1 MKAWRF
7 YAFGDM
13 RLDDIELAA
22 CPPDHVLVEP
32 LVVQPS
38 ATEAQLAFG
47 IPTLAYDHIKSRLET
62 DAPLQLFGH
71 EFCARIVEVGS
82 AVAGYA
88 PGDRVAA
95 RAKLP
100 CGDCS
105 MCHSQRSDD
114 CRRGPIIGFQLPGC
128 FAERALLP
136 AIALVKVDDRIS
148 DSEAATLQSLS
159 DSIAGVET
167 AQIRPGDSVAV
178 FGQGSMGIESMQAA
192 RVCGAGQ
199 LITVDVRPEACEI
212 SLALGADHAI
222 NARED
227 DPVEAIRDLT
237 GGEGAD
243 VVFECAGGSVKQGL
257 AGDRAL
263 KQAMH
268 AVRSGGKLVG
278 VSWFGAPLELDV
290 DLMRERS
297 LRYLFPD
304 ISSQAHLE
312 YTVRLVASG
321 RINMK
326 PTIRHVLEG
335 IDKVPEAFEITAHK
349 AQYQAINPAQVV
361 IAT

>member
-13 RLDDIELAA
+13 RLDDIELGN
-22 CPPDHVLVEP
+22 CPPDHVLVQP
-32 LVVQPS
+32 MVVQPS
-38 ATEAQLAFG
+38 VTEAQLAFG
-47 IPTLAYDHIKSRLET
+47 IPTLAYENIKGRLEN
-62 DAPLQLFGH
+62 DAPIQLFGH
-71 EFCARIVEVGS
+71 EFCARILEVGS
-82 AVAGYA
+82 AVTGYA

-100 CGDCS
+100 CGDCA
-105 MCHSQRSDD
+105 MCNSERGND

-128 FAERALLP
+128 FSERALLP
-136 AIALVKVDDRIS
+136 AVSLVKVDDRIS
-148 DSEAATLQSLS
+148 ASEAATLQSLS

-167 AQIRPGDSVAV
+167 AQIRPGESVAV

-192 RVCGAGQ
+192 RACGTGQ
-199 LITVDVRPEACEI
+199 LITVDVRDEACKL
-212 SLALGADHAI
+212 SLELGADHAI
-222 NARED
+222 NAEED

-237 GGEGAD
+237 EGEGAD

-257 AGDRAL
+257 AGDKAL

-290 DLMRERS
+290 DFFRERS

-312 YTVRLVASG
+312 YTVQLVATG

-326 PTIRHVLEG
+326 PTITHVLEG
-335 IDKVPEAFEITAHK
+335 IDKVPEAFEITANK
-349 AQYQAINPAQVV
+349 GKYRAINPAQVV
-361 IAT
+361 IAR

>member
-1 MKAWRF
+1 VKAWRF

-13 RLDDIELAA
+13 RLDDIELPS

-32 LVVQPS
+32 MVVQPS
-38 ATEAQLAFG
+38 VTEAQLAFG
-47 IPTLAYDHIKSRLET
+47 IPTLAYDNIKGRLET

-71 EFCARIVEVGS
+71 EFCARILEVGS
-82 AVAGYA
+82 EVKAYA

-100 CGDCS
+100 CGRCS
-105 MCHSQRSDD
+105 MCCSERSDD
-114 CRRGPIIGFQLPGC
+114 CRQGPIIGFQLPGC

-136 AIALVKVDDRIS
+136 ALALVKVDDRIS

-167 AQIRPGDSVAV
+167 AQIRPGESVAI

-192 RVCGAGQ
+192 RACGAGQ
-199 LITVDVRPEACEI
+199 LITVDVRSEACAL
-212 SLALGADHAI
+212 SLKLGADHAI
-222 NARED
+222 NARD
-227 DPVEAIRDLT
+227 TDPVEAIRDLT

-263 KQAMH
+263 KQAMY

-278 VSWFGAPLELDV
+278 VSWFGRPLELDV
-290 DLMRERS
+290 DVFRERS
-297 LRYLFPD
+297 LRYIFPD

-312 YTVRLVASG
+312 YTVRLVATG
-321 RINMK
+321 RISME
-326 PTIRHVLEG
+326 PTITHVLQG
-335 IDKVPEAFEITAHK
+335 IDKVPEAFEITANK
-349 AQYQAINPAQVV
+349 GKYQAINPAQVV
-361 IAT
+361 LAT